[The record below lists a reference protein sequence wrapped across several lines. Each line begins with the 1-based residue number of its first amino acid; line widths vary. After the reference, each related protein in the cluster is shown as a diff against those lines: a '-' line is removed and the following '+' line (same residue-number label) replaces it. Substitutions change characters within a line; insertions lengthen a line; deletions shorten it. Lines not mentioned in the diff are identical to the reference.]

1 MQRKEPSVKMAK
13 PALYRFLR
21 PNMSAR
27 RPTTGTRAVEM
38 SMKLRITHIIVM
50 KSVCR
55 WVMISGSA
63 MSNAEPWTAASRVPI
78 VVTDRAVHS
87 YPCQFSLSSFMF
99 ESQLS
104 ICLMRFDDTFMPFFK
119 VSYLLVD

>member
-1 MQRKEPSVKMAK
+1 
-13 PALYRFLR
+13 
-21 PNMSAR
+21 
-27 RPTTGTRAVEM
+27 
-38 SMKLRITHIIVM
+38 MKLRITHIIVM

-63 MSNAEPWTAASRVPI
+63 MSNAKPWTAASRVPI

-104 ICLMRFDDTFMPFFK
+104 ICLMRFDDTFIPFFN
-119 VSYLLVD
+119 VSYLLVDLDSECEWIHLIGGLWARELFWERQYCCKTMGY